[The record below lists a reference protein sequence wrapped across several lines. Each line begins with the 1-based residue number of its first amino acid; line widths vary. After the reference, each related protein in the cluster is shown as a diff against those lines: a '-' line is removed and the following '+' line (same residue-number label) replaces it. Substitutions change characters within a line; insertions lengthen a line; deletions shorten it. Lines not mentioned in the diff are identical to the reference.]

1 LVLTV
6 GLRMDT
12 VRSAITEPV
21 RRLEVFTGAG
31 RRRKWSDEDKARIV
45 AEIVGSDDSVC
56 AVARRHGLSPQQL
69 FGWRRQLREAAAT
82 HPEAEELQF
91 VPAVVDA
98 GASAPVLRRRRKAPR
113 SESEPDVGMIEVEV
127 EGVTIRA
134 GRGADANTIAA
145 IVQALKRAGDRAN
158 GCGSGDGGDEA
169 CRLPQGC
176 RRIGDVGTRG
186 DAGRSVLG
194 HGLRVPGQTRRPDQ
208 ADLLGWNGSVLVRE
222 TAGGRHLPWP
232 RIEDGVMRLSAAQ
245 LSALLEGLDW
255 RRVHE
260 ARETATPT
268 QPG

>member
-1 LVLTV
+1 
-6 GLRMDT
+6 MDT

-45 AEIVGSDDSVC
+45 TEIVASGDSVC

-69 FGWRRQLREAAAT
+69 FGWRRQLREAAAR

-98 GASAPVLRRRRKAPR
+98 GASAPVLCRRRKAPR

-145 IVQALKRAGDRAN
+145 IVQALKASR
-158 GCGSGDGGDEA
+158 
-169 CRLPQGC
+169 
-176 RRIGDVGTRG
+176 
-186 DAGRSVLG
+186 
-194 HGLRVPGQTRRPDQ
+194 
-208 ADLLGWNGSVLVRE
+208 
-222 TAGGRHLPWP
+222 
-232 RIEDGVMRLSAAQ
+232 
-245 LSALLEGLDW
+245 
-255 RRVHE
+255 
-260 ARETATPT
+260 
-268 QPG
+268 